1 MTKLKIENQIKK
13 WYNLAPKY
21 KTGWNPVLVQ
31 IRMCISYLAL
41 RYKMA
46 CVPVAVKPLMKN
58 ELDETIYELTET
70 IIYREGEN
78 LMDNI
83 TNKFIVEK
91 MADCIMRDSYKP
103 FAVPV
108 DINFR
113 GIKNESHANM
123 LIYNSTDFL
132 LEHFEPHGIESES
145 NKYTNAKNNL
155 SKQLKNLVEYMN
167 HEYMRPNNFIDL
179 KFVDSNQS
187 CPTGFGLQHNNQED
201 MYCLAWSFMIAEL
214 HLMYPEYKL
223 IEIQEIIKKTLE
235 KNDNYKPETHNIKL
249 VRGYIVALYDNI
261 VNYLGLGLGIGTK
274 INEYKLFNP
283 WSKTIANNIQH
294 IFAGPYSNG
303 KLTNVGLTRFP
314 PEKKQ
319 AWIDKLNIYEDNN
332 EEINNMTSKK
342 RSMPTKRRRRTKSSS
357 RSKTRRTP
365 NTL

>member
-1 MTKLKIENQIKK
+1 MVKLKLKIENQIQK

-21 KTGWNPVLVQ
+21 KKDWYPILIQ
-31 IRMCISYLAL
+31 SQMCISYLAL
-41 RYKMA
+41 RYKMS
-46 CVPVAVKPLMKN
+46 CIPVAVKPLTKSD
-58 ELDETIYELTET
+58 DETIIVELTEDIT
-70 IIYREGEN
+70 YTEGGN
-78 LMDNI
+78 LMNSI

-103 FAVPV
+103 FAVLV
-108 DINFR
+108 NINFKE
-113 GIKNESHANM
+113 IKNESHANM
-123 LIYNSTDFL
+123 LIYNPTDFS

-155 SKQLKNLVEYMN
+155 SEQLKNLVEYMN
-167 HEYMRPNNFIDL
+167 RKYRRPNNFMDL
-179 KFVDSNQS
+179 KFVDSTQS
-187 CPTGFGLQHNNQED
+187 CPTGFGLQYRNQED
-201 MYCLAWSFMIAEL
+201 IYCLAWSFMIAEL

-235 KNDNYKPETHNIKL
+235 KNDNYKPETHNINL

-261 VNYLGLGLGIGTK
+261 VNYLGVGLGMGTK
-274 INEYKLFNP
+274 INQYKLFDS
-283 WSKTIANNIQH
+283 WSKTMAKNILH

-319 AWIDKLNIYEDNN
+319 AWINKLNMYEDAQ
-332 EEINNMTSKK
+332 EEINIMKSKK
-342 RSMPTKRRRRTKSSS
+342 RSMPTKRRRSHS
-357 RSKTRRTP
+357 RSRTRRTP